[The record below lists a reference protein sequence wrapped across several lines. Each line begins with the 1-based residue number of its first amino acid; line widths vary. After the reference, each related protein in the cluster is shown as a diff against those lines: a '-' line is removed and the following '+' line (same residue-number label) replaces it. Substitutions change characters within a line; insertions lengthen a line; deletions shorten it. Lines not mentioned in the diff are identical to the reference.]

1 MTRTETRAFCF
12 LVVSFGCA
20 SLAAAADEPSTEHM
34 SYREMVRVMGM
45 DDRAPYH
52 RVLVEQLEASSHA
65 GAASVGWE
73 AQAYYGGDYDKLG
86 LKTHGSAAS
95 GDSAD
100 GEVELLWDRVA
111 GRWWS
116 TQLGVRHD
124 WAQRGPSRDWLALG
138 VQGLAPYFFEIEA
151 TAYVG
156 EAGRTAFRLKASYE
170 LLLTQR
176 LILQPQLELEAN
188 GKDEPERASMSGL
201 ADFELGLRLRYEIR
215 REFAP
220 YVGVAWERALGNT
233 GDLRRA
239 SGSDI
244 SAVSAV
250 AGLRLGF

>member
-1 MTRTETRAFCF
+1 MKRTETRVLF
-12 LVVSFGCA
+12 LVAVGIGRA
-20 SLAAAADEPSTEHM
+20 SLTAAAEEPPTHDM

-52 RVLVEQLEASSHA
+52 RVLVEQLEAKSHA
-65 GAASVGWE
+65 GTTSIGWE

-86 LKTHGSAAS
+86 LKTHGSAAN
-95 GDSAD
+95 GGSAD
-100 GEVELLWDRVA
+100 GEVELLWDRIA
-111 GRWWS
+111 SRWWS

-124 WAQRGPSRDWLALG
+124 WGQGGPSRDWLALG

-156 EAGRTAFRLKASYE
+156 EAGRTALRLKASYE

-176 LILQPQLELEAN
+176 LILQPQLELEAY

-201 ADFELGLRLRYEIR
+201 ADLELGLRLRYEIR

-233 GDLRRA
+233 GNLRRA
-239 SGSDI
+239 GGSDI
-244 SAVSAV
+244 SAMSAV
-250 AGLRLGF
+250 AGLRLSF